1 MPPQDRR
8 SRLWCKMRASPD
20 GMGTGEAGVVN
31 DNALIS
37 PAIWAISA
45 APSPSTGGV
54 RGRPKVRAFDL

>member
-1 MPPQDRR
+1 
-8 SRLWCKMRASPD
+8 
-20 GMGTGEAGVVN
+20 MGTGEAGVVN